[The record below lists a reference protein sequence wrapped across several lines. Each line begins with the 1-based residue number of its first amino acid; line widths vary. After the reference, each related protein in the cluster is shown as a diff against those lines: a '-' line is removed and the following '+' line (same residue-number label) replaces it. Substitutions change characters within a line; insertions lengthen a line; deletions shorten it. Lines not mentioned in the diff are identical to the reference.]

1 MDLNKIVDGIKAK
14 SAERDQILGKAD
26 FCGDDLAKVK
36 SINDAIIVAKSQYEA
51 HNKDTYQ

>member
-36 SINDAIIVAKSQYEA
+36 SINEAIIINMYR
-51 HNKDTYQ
+51 YGL